1 MIAVC
6 GLGGHALGS
15 FKEKNGRFVWLRDA
29 LPSDTPNAR
38 ILTYGYNSQL
48 VGSESFQSL
57 TDLGRTLQVDLEDI
71 RVFGPERF
79 PPVPLSTNISRT
91 QTNPVQYFS
100 SDTAWVGL
108 SSKK

>member
-1 MIAVC
+1 MSSFIAVC

-29 LPSDTPNAR
+29 LPSDIPNAR

-48 VGSESFQSL
+48 LGSESFQSL

-71 RVFGPERF
+71 RVSDPRAHPQCLYQLMF
-79 PPVPLSTNISRT
+79 SRT
-91 QTNPVQYFS
+91 KISHVRYS
-100 SDTAWVGL
+100 
-108 SSKK
+108 